1 MTETAEEH
9 RKELEMVEFTYVIK
23 DEVGIHA
30 RPATLMVKTIKSLSS
45 TVTVS
50 SGSKTCDGT
59 KLMQIM
65 ALGIKQ
71 GDTARFTCEG
81 ENEAADAAALKDFL
95 EKNL

>member
-1 MTETAEEH
+1 
-9 RKELEMVEFTYVIK
+9 MVEFTYVIK

-30 RPATLMVKTIKSLSS
+30 RPATLMVKLIKSLSS
-45 TVTVS
+45 TVSVGKGGKS
-50 SGSKTCDGT
+50 CNGT

-71 GDTARFTCEG
+71 GDEAHFTCEG